1 MKLLCDRIVGAFAQ
15 FPFLHSAGREI
26 IQILSVEHRKSPYE
40 GWMDSTF
47 LVSFVNPLER
57 AVRPAVAERGNKF
70 AS

>member
-1 MKLLCDRIVGAFAQ
+1 
-15 FPFLHSAGREI
+15 
-26 IQILSVEHRKSPYE
+26 
-40 GWMDSTF
+40 MDSTF